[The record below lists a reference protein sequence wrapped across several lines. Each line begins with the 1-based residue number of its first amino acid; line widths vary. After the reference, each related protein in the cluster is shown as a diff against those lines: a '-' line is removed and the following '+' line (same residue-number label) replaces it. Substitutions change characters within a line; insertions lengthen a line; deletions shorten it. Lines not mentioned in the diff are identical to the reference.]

1 MNNGDFVIFHTAF
14 SIEEAK
20 EICSILKKENIE
32 TIIKD
37 NSLSFDPSFA
47 NNNLDNNYFALK
59 IKKNDFEKA
68 NKILEDIAKN
78 NINNI
83 DDNHYLFSFSDKEL
97 IDILKKSDEWS
108 KEDFFMAKEIL
119 NRRGK
124 NISEKYI
131 AKLKKERIKKI
142 RSGQKI
148 SKVTIITVF
157 LCAIFPFNLFF
168 FLISIFSG
176 LLFWKYKKT
185 DFEGK
190 KYYAYNLRSRKLG
203 FYIFITSVISNIFWA
218 ILFGTKSYLHR
229 QKNIIELIEIT
240 F

>member
-1 MNNGDFVIFHTAF
+1 MVKSDIVTFYSAF

-20 EICSILKKENIE
+20 EISSILKKENIE

-47 NNNLDNNYFALK
+47 NNNLDNNYFILK

-68 NKILEDIAKN
+68 NEILEDIAKKN
-78 NINNI
+78 LNDI

-97 IDILKKSDEWS
+97 IDVLKKSDEWS
-108 KEDFFMAKEIL
+108 KEDVLMAKDIL

-131 AKLKKERIKKI
+131 TKLKKERIKKI

-148 SKVTIITVF
+148 SKVTITFVF
-157 LCAIFPFNLFF
+157 LCAIFPINIFF